1 MFIIDMKKILLML
14 LLTFSLVL
22 IGCSEEQNPIDSEIN
37 NPIEDENNNPIDEE
51 KDPNENKPIE
61 IEIKNGTE
69 VAKILLAQQR
79 LDSNVLKNKDSI
91 FTVGKEAFNTII
103 EKTRFYNRKYAGR
116 PNETYTEVDGDTY
129 KWYNDVDYSNFVS
142 FFESYAEGIEE
153 SARRGA
159 ELIDY
164 TKTYIRVVNQWVKQ
178 FDNEYLLIV
187 NENSEVIINRYL
199 DIEVN
204 ICKRYTDESG
214 NNVYEMLYIDK
225 NYITRMKYIPGLV
238 YEYVTKPREENSYTH
253 YLLADNQKGY
263 WQVLST
269 GGIYTDI
276 INGEKYEHNSMTY
289 LVMKEEATYILNYL
303 IDQNNYSY
311 IYNIQVVS
319 SDGKCDLLSMS
330 LNQIELFNT
339 GIKGL
344 DHLEI
349 VAPEDKVGD
358 FVPNSEQE
366 LYVYEQEN
374 WSPTLGDYKIY
385 STSGHKS
392 ATAVCENGLTFT
404 EGDTFLDG
412 KVVTNR
418 IDVNY
423 VAGCDSYGRIPFIT
437 TANSLD
443 EQLEILK
450 ELMDVTGFTFR
461 RDYDTVISC
470 LKYAIKDAENFSKYY
485 TLNGKHIND
494 LENIRKALE
503 IEDLKF
509 DDLNNI
515 YNQVKDLTSI
525 DIEDQETYNA
535 NIHFSKIE
543 ILEKDIIN
551 EEFKIIVNNIKVKVD
566 DTLLFVDEKEYLIVF
581 GLLID
586 DNIISLI
593 NEEDSK
599 FKYTKGEEFI
609 LSQTKEIELPILEL
623 GTYTLV
629 CYVATV
635 YEGIRITEYQK
646 LVVEVNEATKN
657 EFGLMNTITNNE
669 DGNLVI
675 ISKVDYNIYIQI
687 SDNLDYQQLE
697 NLLAQNAYDHGMI
710 LDTVIEYFDG
720 TNWVVLNNDTTEEET
735 VEETI
740 EGEVTTEETPQD
752 ESKTNEETTDE
763 VVDDNNESLDS
774 ETKYLEKGIYR
785 MKYIANVASED
796 TNDYYIYIT
805 LE

>member
-1 MFIIDMKKILLML
+1 MNFWKGVNNNLFIKDMKKLLLML
-14 LLTFSLVL
+14 LLTLSLVL
-22 IGCSEEQNPIDSEIN
+22 IGCKEEKDPIDGEIN
-37 NPIEDENNNPIDEE
+37 NPIEDE
-51 KDPNENKPIE
+51 KDPYKPLE

-79 LDSNVLKNKDSI
+79 LDSNILKNKDSI
-91 FTVGKEAFNTII
+91 FTVGKEDFNTII
-103 EKTRFYNRKYAGR
+103 DKTRFYNRRYAGR

-142 FFESYAEGIEE
+142 FFESYADGIEE
-153 SARRGA
+153 SAKRGA
-159 ELIDY
+159 DLIDY
-164 TKTYIRVVNQWVKQ
+164 TKTNIRVVNQWVKQ
-178 FDNEYLLIV
+178 GYQEYLLIV
-187 NENSEVIINRYL
+187 NENSEVIIKRYQGT
-199 DIEVN
+199 DVS
-204 ICKRYTDESG
+204 ICKRYTDVSG

-225 NYITRMKYIPGLV
+225 TYITRMKYIPGLV
-238 YEYVTKPREENSYTH
+238 YEYVIKPREENSYTH

-276 INGEKYEHNSMTY
+276 INGEEFEHNSMTY
-289 LVMKEEATYILNYL
+289 LVMKEEATYMLNYL
-303 IDQNNYSY
+303 IDENNYSY

-330 LNQIELFNT
+330 QNQIELFNT

-349 VAPEDKVGD
+349 VVPRDKVGD
-358 FVPNSEQE
+358 FVPNSDQE

-374 WSPTLGDYKIY
+374 WSPSLGNYKIY
-385 STSGHKS
+385 STSGHMS

-412 KVVTNR
+412 KVITNR

-494 LENIRKALE
+494 LENIREALE

-509 DDLNNI
+509 DDLTNI
-515 YNQVKDLTSI
+515 YDQVKNLTPI

-535 NIHFSKIE
+535 SIYFSEIE
-543 ILEKDIIN
+543 ILETDIIN

-566 DTLLFVDEKEYLIVF
+566 DTLLFVDGEEYLIVF
-581 GLLID
+581 GLLVE
-586 DNIISLI
+586 DNIISFI
-593 NEEDSK
+593 DEESLK
-599 FKYTKGEEFI
+599 FKYVKGEEFI
-609 LSQTKEIELPILEL
+609 LSQTREIEFPILSL
-623 GTYTLV
+623 GSYTLV
-629 CYVATV
+629 CYVASSK
-635 YEGIRITEYQK
+635 EGIRITEYQK
-646 LVVEVNEATKN
+646 IVGEVNEATKN
-657 EFGLMNTITNNE
+657 GDGFLNTITNNE
-669 DGNLVI
+669 EGNI
-675 ISKVDYNIYIQI
+675 IILSETDYNIYIQI
-687 SDNLDYQQLE
+687 SEQLNYEQLE
-697 NLLAQNAYDHGMI
+697 NILAQNAYDYGMI
-710 LDTVIEYFDG
+710 GELIIEYFDG
-720 TNWVVLNNDTTEEET
+720 TNWIVLEKPISDGKTSEEVATEESEIKDS
-735 VEETI
+735 TI
-740 EGEVTTEETPQD
+740 QEVIY
-752 ESKTNEETTDE
+752 TN
-763 VVDDNNESLDS
+763 
-774 ETKYLEKGIYR
+774 GQYR
-785 MKYIANVASED
+785 MKYIPNVSEED
-796 TNDYYIYIT
+796 TKEYYIYVT